1 MNFVS
6 FFSFTLNIW
15 SWQSEKDDLFLP
27 FPTFCTKHLI
37 IKHFSFRKHW
47 VQSWANKKDLSKNN
61 SQQRFCLFK
70 AVPYFTIWWKTRKVH
85 IFWLILIELQK
96 KCGEQIWNFW
106 NSRVKICLRFWGN
119 INICE
124 NAKPFCFLSFSL
136 CKKKCNGK
144 IIHEQSHWQVNN
156 ISKWVIQM

>member
-70 AVPYFTIWWKTRKVH
+70 AVPYFTIWCKIRKVH

-96 KCGEQIWNFW
+96 SVVSKFGTFETQELRSAWDFGKYEYLWKCQTI
-106 NSRVKICLRFWGN
+106 L
-119 INICE
+119 
-124 NAKPFCFLSFSL
+124 LS
-136 CKKKCNGK
+136 
-144 IIHEQSHWQVNN
+144 
-156 ISKWVIQM
+156 VIFFM